1 MTVRDALKTIL
12 IYGGACLLSLA
23 PAAAQSGGAQSSQ
36 ADGASNETRYGSWTF
51 FARTD
56 PQSKKT
62 EYTIYNPAQKVE
74 NVALMFRCTPN
85 GLWGF
90 IFDGAQHKAGAPYKV
105 SFKFD
110 NKTTKAVE
118 AAAGDG
124 DPVILLRITDDL
136 MGNLARARAFSIT
149 ASGEGAAKTYA
160 FDNAEAQ
167 SVFLLF
173 AHNCQE

>member
-1 MTVRDALKTIL
+1 MTFPGTLKTIL
-12 IYGGACLLSLA
+12 VYGCLSLA
-23 PAAAQSGGAQSSQ
+23 SLTPAVAQSGGGS
-36 ADGASNETRYGSWTF
+36 GGSNETRHGAWTF
-51 FARTD
+51 FTRPD

-90 IFDGAQHKAGAPYKV
+90 LFDGTQHKAGAALKV

-110 NKTTKAVE
+110 GKTTQAVE

-124 DPVILLRITDDL
+124 DPVIMLRVTDALISDL
-136 MGNLARARAFSIT
+136 IKARTFSIT
-149 ASGEGAAKTYA
+149 ASGEGPAKTYS

-167 SVFLLF
+167 AVFLLF
-173 AHNCQE
+173 SQNCQG